1 MPSPDPAPNDV
12 PQGKSRGG
20 RYLFLLILGFVIGV
34 IATVMGMRAL
44 QARQDPFP
52 DALMHVQGWHMDQLK
67 ASLDS
72 NHCSPTAALPHL
84 QALRMTSENLEDA
97 FPGLRDDERFRSAA
111 SAMRAAADKAIAT
124 PPLSCAA
131 FGATLKSMGETCRG
145 CHRDF
150 RD

>member
-1 MPSPDPAPNDV
+1 MSSPDPASNDSTH
-12 PQGKSRGG
+12 PKSRGG
-20 RYLFLLILGFVIGV
+20 RYLFLLILGFILGV
-34 IATVMGMRAL
+34 IAAVMGLRAL

-52 DALMHVQGWHMDQLK
+52 DALMHVQEWHMGRLK
-67 ASLDS
+67 ASLDQ
-72 NHCSPTAALPHL
+72 NHCSPTDALPHL
-84 QALRMTSENLEDA
+84 QALRATSDNLEDA

-111 SAMRAAADKAIAT
+111 AAMRAAADKAIAT

-131 FGATLKSMGETCRG
+131 FGATLKSMSDTCRG